1 MEKNNKLYNKIMEDI
16 NNESKETKESTTKE
30 KEKEP
35 EDSKRKAE
43 PQPNSNDDNK
53 IITDEEISKTIKEL
67 VPKEITNQILN
78 FSNELDNILSSINAT
93 WENFNQGFEEY
104 YNKEIFPKIQEL
116 INYPCITALQ
126 DKVILIFRFLC
137 KYFLSRQ
144 NFLKIIPNKEIVGMS
159 MILSETSNIFLISPV
174 FGVNGQNYELI
185 DDKYF
190 YMVFKELLP
199 EKEIENYYGNLR
211 TNCMYK
217 YLVEFLFQ
225 CGFLDAYID
234 NLLTRKDSISP
245 TAFIQMNYF
254 PISVLKYCE
263 KDFLLK
269 KNYNIRI
276 IKYFNENVNY
286 ILSKD
291 SEFLKNEKEMNSV
304 TMIFSN
310 YNIEFLFS
318 TFSTILDELLL
329 NSKEECQIFSINVF
343 RFIEIFLKNQKL
355 AIKTIGMQYCSYICN
370 FYNNFYKS
378 FNYYNQ
384 RFNESVKIYAFITQN
399 TALYLKKINIFEIIF
414 GENIHEA
421 LIQRSYEVLNFLY
434 KNKLFSSEQIKIL
447 WNLSQTKYQ
456 SISNSIIT
464 LFGQLLPEFSNED
477 CNSILNIVSKMNY
490 KDVSETTL
498 KLLENFFNGNE
509 RRELLLIILFNFSN
523 ELSYEQGLD
532 KNIIL
537 KSREILVRLLF
548 NKHYYNDLIMYIKS
562 CISYINKFY
571 LFDTYSSTLTRIFDE
586 FDNFQKNQK
595 NEAREIYKKI
605 DSKIETFGMMISYLD
620 EKYKLFPIYINS
632 LISAIKLFK
641 FFYVESVNIVNQ
653 FDQGNFEIEE
663 LLNIDSLLNSY
674 KKFIK
679 QNMNYHYNLNAENN
693 EDENIMEIDLEASNN
708 SINSNQNEIAINEMD
723 YDNYL
728 KSIMKDFTKFFKET
742 FISNNVLPSID
753 DIKRNIYEKLKLT
766 FEGLTYF
773 NYMQKILRSFYIT
786 HFRANIHFK
795 INYLNFLFIILQ
807 NSKDIPNNGWYYD
820 LLSELFSSQT
830 NANNNLNLLTDENLE
845 YLVKENISKSDFKF
859 LPLSAFKVLHLFCI
873 YANQKNGNATYSPLM
888 QKFIQINNLDN
899 FYGFDLIMNF
909 FLSTRNESIYK
920 EAQSVLV
927 NIIEL
932 TSKDTQNRQNLMNRI
947 FNFIQS
953 NKTQIGNNEEIKIGI
968 IRNLQLISVIN
979 GMKIN
984 GNGFDEKNPQNM
996 VQLTI
1001 KNFYFNSQTNSDNIF
1016 QIHLSKG
1023 MKIKNLKEY
1032 LINTYICTPNNLK
1045 NYNEQINYNNNALM
1059 SNLMDIKE
1067 EDNNTISTTRP
1078 TPDLQKT
1085 LNSIE
1090 DLKKEVYKTNIII
1103 HYKNNVLK
1111 DDYTLADYKVEN
1123 NDNLM
1128 ILKGSGYLEEEYKL
1142 TDEKLNEGKE
1152 AAKTVFGEKI
1162 CFTEEI
1168 LKASIIK
1175 HKGDIEGSI
1184 LYLTDPENI
1193 TNLEKEIEEK
1203 KKEVDQVE
1211 DDIAPLEEDKINL
1224 LIEILENNNDE
1235 QISNN
1240 IWKLFSEIKYP
1251 DNIIKNIIGAQLA
1264 NLLDQNMSNMI
1275 LFLKIL
1281 NSLVFND
1288 NFCKFN
1294 KIKKEQKNNWIST
1307 FIKNEQIIS
1316 QIFITLSVLNEK
1328 LKDNNKIFQILQ
1340 IFINWF
1346 HKIILKISK
1355 ILIEKG
1361 GLENILSAIKNL
1373 RDTNL
1378 GENNNS
1384 NSNSNSPKDDNEFQI
1399 VSKDE
1404 AFGFINI
1411 LNNIKALE
1419 LLYKIFKVAVFV
1431 DIKSKEKLY
1440 VIEDIFEILF
1450 LYLVIQPNKISEF
1463 SQMEKQNNDLI
1474 NVICNEKELTI
1485 EKMTKNF
1492 INFLLKSTLLNDEKE
1507 TDSENNLFNIFCL
1520 SFIQKVISGKIFN
1533 DNFYELLGT
1542 LLGLSTNKLIE
1553 SLIEPLI
1560 VKLINNVFDLTS
1572 NFDPS
1577 DNLTKKKI
1585 MYDIYILFC
1594 CLKFY
1599 KKYLVES
1606 INKIAS
1612 EEKKDFIQLLYNCL
1626 FDISHNK
1633 NKINPFKFHDN
1644 FLREYSFNLLN
1655 DLISSNANYLY
1666 ELLPKV
1672 LSHHKKLNKNTQNN
1686 NETDVDVNFRLP
1698 SEKLIGLRN
1707 FGSTCYL
1714 NSLLQQFFMIPTFRQ
1729 DLFNIFTIK
1738 LNDKEEYR
1746 YSVIYNMQITFQN
1759 LIAGCMSPYPPS
1771 RFIKSFLSAFNGE
1784 PIQFGIQQDSD
1795 EFLSILCDNLEKE
1808 AKTYGK
1814 ENFLENSFKGKIS
1827 NEILSLE
1834 SEFPY
1839 YSQSEEP
1846 FYRIPLDLKGHK
1858 SLEDALDAYI
1868 KGEILEG
1875 ENKYYVEK
1883 YKRKISIRKSCSI
1896 KKLGNEVIIHLK
1908 RFEFDFNTFTNKKL
1922 SDYLQFPLKINF
1934 KKWTRIFLRT
1944 GDNNINKE
1952 LLNIS
1957 EEEKDNLVD
1966 DNMEYIL
1973 TGILVHG
1980 GSNLQSGHY
1989 YSFIMDQETGK
2000 WHQFNDRQISD
2011 FNIET
2016 DLEKEC
2022 FGNPID
2028 QNAQY
2033 GKTAYLLFYT
2043 KKKCFRN
2050 KELLDKINV
2059 NEFILNDVYNENIHF
2074 LNMNIYTNKFYS
2086 KFLKEFCNLG
2096 VNLLEDEIPTNIR
2109 DQGRM
2114 TMNKDLKKEEN
2125 IYFKVLSVLKPDDDD
2140 NDSVE
2145 ENEGDKNDITS
2156 TENFEQIYNKCTNEI
2171 EFILKQEKEK
2181 KITNKN
2187 AFSKKDIIKFYFNYI
2202 FGIAFQYMQN
2212 DSNLLC
2218 QSLESFNNI
2227 LKENQGYSLWILKQI
2242 EKNINFFKDILF
2254 RYGTIDNQMNDLNQQ
2269 IIEFFKITFDSIY
2282 NYEKEIA
2289 QIINDEIKYFS
2300 KDSNGKYIIA
2310 KEYKSIVLRLIK
2322 KLFCDNLEK
2331 SRMEYAKNSLYL
2343 MIFYNFVKSYPEASS
2358 ICVNYLFTII
2368 SLITNNSLPDIKS
2381 KENPN
2386 YLMGSSNTYN
2396 VNCNYILIFNDIIL
2410 NCVTPGMKSSN
2421 KYSPFFNKRKLQSQN
2436 DNYIDFSRYPQLPKD
2451 WEKMLSTQFFINYVL
2466 LNIFSKS
2473 REIICH
2479 LCFCDENVSVKI
2491 LSLVNRFM
2499 REVNYVQHVE
2509 RVFNNALSVFE
2520 IKDALEFIRVKSLF
2534 QIEDESNSNEI
2545 NDDMEQNALFDFYY
2559 KERKNSTVFVLSM
2572 IFNIAKAIEKYGV
2585 IYTYFEKNKNKIDW
2599 VPYFIMEVQSD
2610 EKMKDSIMKSNILNE
2625 HPDIIQV
2632 INDKMV
2638 KKLNIENKMKA
2649 YES

>member
-1 MEKNNKLYNKIMEDI
+1 MEDI
-16 NNESKETKESTTKE
+16 NIESKESKESTTKE

-35 EDSKRKAE
+35 QDSKRKTE
-43 PQPNSNDDNK
+43 SQPKTSDENK
-53 IITDEEISKTIKEL
+53 IITDEEINKTQSELTVKEK
-67 VPKEITNQILN
+67 PNQILN
-78 FSNELDNILSSINAT
+78 FSNELDNILASINTT
-93 WENFNQGFEEY
+93 WENYNQGFTDY
-104 YNKEIFPKIQEL
+104 YQKEILAKLQEL
-116 INYPCITALQ
+116 INYPCINAIQ

-144 NFLKIIPNKEIVGMS
+144 KFLKEIPFQELLGMN
-159 MILSETSNIFLISPV
+159 MILSENVNIFLVTPILQD
-174 FGVNGQNYELI
+174 NGQNFELI

-190 YMVFKELLP
+190 YMIFKELLP
-199 EKEIENYYGNLR
+199 EKEIENYYGNIR
-211 TNCMYK
+211 ANCMYK
-217 YLVEFLFQ
+217 YLIEFLFQ
-225 CGFLDAYID
+225 CGFFDAYID
-234 NLLTRKDSISP
+234 NILTRKDIMPSNY
-245 TAFIQMNYF
+245 IQICFY
-254 PISVLKYCE
+254 PISALKYCE
-263 KDFLLK
+263 KDFSLK
-269 KNYNIRI
+269 KNYNIRV
-276 IKYFNENVNY
+276 IKYFNENMNC

-291 SEFLKNEKEMNSV
+291 SVYLKNEQEMSNL
-304 TMIFSN
+304 TMAFSS
-310 YNIEFLFS
+310 YNIEYLFS
-318 TFSTILDELLL
+318 AFSNILDELLL
-329 NSKEECQIFSINVF
+329 NNKEECQIFTINAF
-343 RFIEIFLKNQKL
+343 RFIENLLKNQKI
-355 AIKTIGMQYCSYICN
+355 ARKTIGMQYCSYICG
-370 FYNNFYKS
+370 FYNNFYKG
-378 FNYYNQ
+378 FGYYKQ
-384 RFNESVKIYAFITQN
+384 RFNDSEKIYAFITKN
-399 TALYLKKINIFEIIF
+399 TALYLDKIKIFEIIF

-421 LIQRSYEVLNFLY
+421 LIQRSYEVLNLLY

-477 CNSILNIVSKMNY
+477 CNSILNIVLKMNY

-523 ELSYEQGLD
+523 ELSYEQGLE

-537 KSREILVRLLF
+537 RSREILVRLLF
-548 NKHYYNDLIMYIKS
+548 NKHYYNDLIMYIKN
-562 CISYINKFY
+562 CISNINKFY

-605 DSKIETFGMMISYLD
+605 DSKIDTFGMMISYLD

-632 LISAIKLFK
+632 LISTIKLFK
-641 FFYVESVNIVNQ
+641 FFEVESGNIVNQ
-653 FDQGNFEIEE
+653 IEQGNFNWDE

-679 QNMNYHYNLNAENN
+679 NNMNFHYNLNSANN
-693 EDENIMEIDLEASNN
+693 QDENIMDIDFEASNN
-708 SINSNQNEIAINEMD
+708 INTNQNEAATIKELD

-728 KSIMKDFTKFFKET
+728 KSLIRDFAKFFRET
-742 FISNNVLPSID
+742 FLSNNVLPSLDEIR
-753 DIKRNIYEKLKLT
+753 RNIFEKLKIT
-766 FEGLTYF
+766 FEGLNFF
-773 NYMQKILRSFYIT
+773 NYLQKILKSLYFT
-786 HFRANIHFK
+786 HLRANIHFK
-795 INYLNFLFIILQ
+795 INYLNFLYIIVQ

-830 NANNNLNLLTDENLE
+830 NTNNNLNLLTDENLE
-845 YLVKENISKSDFKF
+845 YLVKENISKSDFKY
-859 LPLSAFKVLHLFCI
+859 LPISAFKVLNLFCI
-873 YANQKNGNATYSPLM
+873 YANQKKGNATYSPLM

-899 FYGFDLIMNF
+899 FFGFDLIMQF
-909 FLSTRNESIYK
+909 FILTRNESIYK
-920 EAQSVLV
+920 EALNVLV

-932 TSKDTQNRQNLMNRI
+932 TSKNTQNRQNLMNKI
-947 FNFIQS
+947 FNFIET
-953 NKTQIGNNEEIKIGI
+953 NKTQIGNNEEIKMGI

-996 VQLTI
+996 VHLTI

-1016 QIHLSKG
+1016 QIQLSKG

-1032 LINTYICTPNNLK
+1032 LINTFICTPSNLK
-1045 NYNEQINYNNNALM
+1045 YYNEQININNNM
-1059 SNLMDIKE
+1059 QMMNMMDIKE
-1067 EDNNTISTTRP
+1067 EDNNTISTVSP
-1078 TPDLQKT
+1078 KADLQKT
-1085 LNSIE
+1085 LNTVE

-1103 HYKNNVLK
+1103 HYKTNVLK

-1123 NDNLM
+1123 SDNLIIM
-1128 ILKGSGYLEEEYKL
+1128 KGSGYLEEEYVL
-1142 TDEKLNEGKE
+1142 TDEKLKEGKE
-1152 AAKTVFGEKI
+1152 AVKTVFGDNNQ
-1162 CFTEEI
+1162 FSEEI
-1168 LKASIIK
+1168 IKASIIK
-1175 HKGDIEGSI
+1175 HKGDLEETT
-1184 LYLTDPENI
+1184 LYLTVPENVK
-1193 TNLEKEIEEK
+1193 NLEKEIEEK
-1203 KKEVDQVE
+1203 KKEIVQEE

-1224 LIEILENNNDE
+1224 LIEILEKNNDE
-1235 QISNN
+1235 KISYN

-1251 DNIIKNIIGAQLA
+1251 NRIIEKIIGEELA
-1264 NLLDQNMSNMI
+1264 NLLNQNISNMI
-1275 LFLKIL
+1275 LNIKIL
-1281 NSLVFND
+1281 NSLVFGD

-1294 KIKKEQKNNWIST
+1294 KIKKEQKNNWISA
-1307 FIKNEQIIS
+1307 FIKNDKIIA
-1316 QIFITLSVLNEK
+1316 QIFVALSVLNEK
-1328 LKDNNKIFQILQ
+1328 LTDHNKIFQILY

-1355 ILIEKG
+1355 IIFEKG
-1361 GLENILSAIKNL
+1361 NSESILSAIKNL
-1373 RDTNL
+1373 RDSNL
-1378 GENNNS
+1378 EENNNS
-1384 NSNSNSPKDDNEFQI
+1384 NSTKDENEFEI
-1399 VSKDE
+1399 INKDE
-1404 AFGFINI
+1404 GLGFINI

-1419 LLYKIFKVAVFV
+1419 LLNKIFKVSVFV
-1431 DIKSKEKLY
+1431 DIKEKEKFY
-1440 VIEDIFEILF
+1440 VIENIFEILF
-1450 LYLVIQPNKISEF
+1450 LYLVFQPNKIFEF
-1463 SQMEKQNNDLI
+1463 SQMEKQDNVLI
-1474 NVICNEKELTI
+1474 NLLCNEKEVTI
-1485 EKMTKNF
+1485 GKMTKNF
-1492 INFLLKSTLLNDEKE
+1492 INIFLKFALLNDKKE
-1507 TDSENNLFNIFCL
+1507 ADSENNLFNIFCL
-1520 SFIQKVISGKIFN
+1520 SFINKVISGNIFN

-1553 SLIEPLI
+1553 SSIEALIF
-1560 VKLINNVFDLTS
+1560 KLINNVFDLTS
-1572 NFDPS
+1572 KFDPS
-1577 DNLTKKKI
+1577 DNLTKRKI

-1655 DLISSNANYLY
+1655 DLIGSNGNYLLG
-1666 ELLPKV
+1666 LLPKV
-1672 LSHHKKLNKNTQNN
+1672 LSHHKKLNEMTQNN
-1686 NETDVDVNFRLP
+1686 NETEVDVNFRLP

-1729 DLFNIFTIK
+1729 DL
-1738 LNDKEEYR
+1738 LNKFKIEFKDKEERR

-1771 RFIKSFLSAFNGE
+1771 RFIRSFLSAFNGE

-1808 AKTYGK
+1808 AKVYGK

-1834 SEFPY
+1834 NEFPY

-1883 YKRKISIRKSCSI
+1883 YKRKISIRKSSSI

-1934 KKWTRIFLRT
+1934 KKWTRIFLRS
-1944 GDNNINKE
+1944 GDNNISKD
-1952 LLNIS
+1952 LLNIT

-1980 GSNLQSGHY
+1980 GSNLESGHY

-2011 FNIET
+2011 FNIEA

-2022 FGNPID
+2022 FGNPLD

-2043 KKKCFRN
+2043 KKKCFRS

-2059 NEFILNDVYNENIHF
+2059 NETILNDVYNENINF

-2086 KFLKEFCNLG
+2086 KFINEFCNLG
-2096 VNLLEDEIPTNIR
+2096 VNLLEDEIPTSMK
-2109 DQGRM
+2109 DQRSM
-2114 TMNKDLKKEEN
+2114 TMNKDLIKEEH
-2125 IYFKVLSVLKPDDDD
+2125 IYYKVLSVLKPDENDD

-2145 ENEGDKNDITS
+2145 ENEGDKNNITS
-2156 TENFEQIYNKCTNEI
+2156 TENFEQIYNKCANEI

-2181 KITNKN
+2181 KIKNKN
-2187 AFSKKDIIKFYFNYI
+2187 VFSKKDIIKFYFNYI

-2227 LKENQGYSLWILKQI
+2227 LKENQGYTLWILKKI
-2242 EKNINFFKDILF
+2242 EKNISFFKDILF
-2254 RYGTIDNQMNDLNQQ
+2254 RFGTIDNQMNDLNRQ
-2269 IIEFFKITFDSIY
+2269 IIEFFKITFDFIY
-2282 NYEKEIA
+2282 NYERDMV

-2300 KDSNGKYIIA
+2300 KDNKGKYIIT
-2310 KEYKSIVLRLIK
+2310 KEYKSIILRLIK

-2331 SRMEYAKNSLYL
+2331 SRMEYAKNSLFL
-2343 MIFYNFVKSYPEASS
+2343 IIFYSFVRSYPEASS
-2358 ICVNYLFTII
+2358 ICVNYIYTII
-2368 SLITNNSLPDIKS
+2368 SLITNNTLPDIKS
-2381 KENPN
+2381 QDNPN

-2410 NCVTPGMKSSN
+2410 NCVTPGMKNSS
-2421 KYSPFFNKRKLQSQN
+2421 KYSPFFTNRKLQSQN
-2436 DNYIDFSRYPQLPKD
+2436 ENYIDFSRYPQLPKD

-2466 LNIFSKS
+2466 LNTFSKS
-2473 REIICH
+2473 KEIICH
-2479 LCFCDENVSVKI
+2479 LCFCDENTSVKI
-2491 LSLVNRFM
+2491 LSLVNKFM
-2499 REVNYVQHVE
+2499 REVNYVAYAE
-2509 RVFNNALSVFE
+2509 RVFNNTLSVFE
-2520 IKDALEFIRVKSLF
+2520 LKDALEFIRVKSLF
-2534 QIEDESNSNEI
+2534 QLVDESNNSNEI

-2559 KERKNSTVFVLSM
+2559 KERENSTVFVLSM
-2572 IFNIAKAIEKYGV
+2572 IFNIAKAIEKYGT
-2585 IYTYFEKNKNKIDW
+2585 IFTYFEKNKNKIDW
-2599 VPYFIMEVQSD
+2599 VPYFIMEVQSN
-2610 EKMKDSIMKSNILNE
+2610 EKMKDNIMKSNILNE

-2632 INDKMV
+2632 INEKMV
-2638 KKLNIENKMKA
+2638 KRLNVENKMKA
-2649 YES
+2649 FNES

>member
-1 MEKNNKLYNKIMEDI
+1 MEDI
-16 NNESKETKESTTKE
+16 NNESKETKESIAKE

-35 EDSKRKAE
+35 EDSKRKVE
-43 PQPNSNDDNK
+43 PQPNSNDENK
-53 IITDEEISKTIKEL
+53 IITDEEINKTKNEL
-67 VPKEITNQILN
+67 TVQEKTNQILN
-78 FSNELDNILSSINAT
+78 FSNELDNILASINTT
-93 WENFNQGFEEY
+93 WENLNQGFEEY
-104 YNKEIFPKIQEL
+104 YDKEIFPKMQEL
-116 INYPCITALQ
+116 TNYPCITALQ

-144 NFLKIIPNKEIVGMS
+144 NFLKIIPSKEIMTMS
-159 MILSETSNIFLISPV
+159 FILYENANIFLLKPAI
-174 FGVNGQNYELI
+174 GVNGQNYELI

-190 YMVFKELLP
+190 YMIFKELLP
-199 EKEIENYYGNLR
+199 EKEIENCYGNLR

-234 NLLTRKDSISP
+234 SILTRKDIMSPNIYMQIS
-245 TAFIQMNYF
+245 YY

-269 KNYNIRI
+269 KNYNIRA
-276 IKYFNENVNY
+276 IKYFNESVNY
-286 ILSKD
+286 MLSKD
-291 SEFLKNEKEMNSV
+291 SEVLKNESELNSV
-304 TMIFSN
+304 TMAFSN
-310 YNIEFLFS
+310 NNIEYLFS
-318 TFSTILDELLL
+318 VFSTILDELLL
-329 NSKEECQIFSINVF
+329 NNKEECQIFSINIF

-355 AIKTIGMQYCSYICN
+355 ATKTKGMQYCSLICSY
-370 FYNNFYKS
+370 YNNFYKYS
-378 FNYYNQ
+378 SYFNQ
-384 RFNESVKIYAFITQN
+384 RYNDSKKIYAFVTKN
-399 TALYLKKINIFEIIF
+399 AALYLKKINIFEIIF
-414 GENIHEA
+414 GDNIHQA

-447 WNLSQTKYQ
+447 WNLSQTKHQ
-456 SISNSIIT
+456 SISDSIIT

-523 ELSYEQGLD
+523 ELSYEQGLG

-537 KSREILVRLLF
+537 RSREILVRLLF
-548 NKHYYNDLIMYIKS
+548 NKHYHNDLIMYIKS
-562 CISYINKFY
+562 CISYINKFF

-620 EKYKLFPIYINS
+620 EKYKLFPIYLNS
-632 LISAIKLFK
+632 LISVIKLFK

-653 FDQGNFEIEE
+653 IDQGNFEFEI

-679 QNMNYHYNLNAENN
+679 ENMNFHYNLNAENN
-693 EDENIMEIDLEASNN
+693 QDENVMEIDLESSNN
-708 SINSNQNEIAINEMD
+708 NMNSNQNEIAINEKD

-742 FISNNVLPSID
+742 FISNNILPSID
-753 DIKRNIYEKLKLT
+753 DIKRNIFEKLKIT

-773 NYMQKILRSFYIT
+773 NYMQKILRVFYVT

-795 INYLNFLFIILQ
+795 INYLNFLFILLQ

-859 LPLSAFKVLHLFCI
+859 LPVSAFKVLNLFCI

-888 QKFIQINNLDN
+888 QKFIQINNLDK

-909 FLSTRNESIYK
+909 FVLTRNESIYK
-920 EAQSVLV
+920 EALNVLV

-979 GMKIN
+979 GIKLN

-996 VQLTI
+996 VLLTI

-1016 QIHLSKG
+1016 QIQLNKG

-1032 LINTYICTPNNLK
+1032 LINSYICTPNNLK
-1045 NYNEQINYNNNALM
+1045 SYNEQINYNNNALM
-1059 SNLMDIKE
+1059 NNLMDIKE
-1067 EDNNTISTTRP
+1067 EDNNTISTSRP

-1103 HYKNNVLK
+1103 HYKTNVLK

-1123 NDNLM
+1123 HDNLM
-1128 ILKGSGYLEEEYKL
+1128 IMKGAGYFEEEYKL
-1142 TDEKLNEGKE
+1142 TNEKLKEGKE
-1152 AAKTVFGEKI
+1152 AAKTVFGDNI
-1162 CFTEEI
+1162 GFSEEI

-1175 HKGDIEGSI
+1175 HKGDIEESI
-1184 LYLTDPENI
+1184 LYLTVPENV
-1193 TNLEKEIEEK
+1193 TNLEKEVEEK
-1203 KKEVDQVE
+1203 KKEVEQVE

-1235 QISNN
+1235 QIENN

-1251 DNIIKNIIGAQLA
+1251 DKIIEKIIGEQLV
-1264 NLLDQNMSNMI
+1264 NLLNQNINNMI

-1281 NSLVFND
+1281 NSLVFDD

-1316 QIFITLSVLNEK
+1316 QIFFTLSVLNEK
-1328 LKDNNKIFQILQ
+1328 LKDNNKIFKILQ

-1355 ILIEKG
+1355 IIIEKG
-1361 GLENILSAIKNL
+1361 SIENLLSEIKNL
-1373 RDTNL
+1373 RDSNL

-1384 NSNSNSPKDDNEFQI
+1384 KSIKDDNEFQI
-1399 VSKDE
+1399 VNKDE
-1404 AFGFINI
+1404 GFGFINI
-1411 LNNIKALE
+1411 LSNIKALE
-1419 LLYKIFKVAVFV
+1419 LLYKIFKIAVFV
-1431 DIKSKEKLY
+1431 DIKTNEKLY

-1450 LYLVIQPNKISEF
+1450 LYLVIQPNKISEL

-1474 NVICNEKELTI
+1474 NVLCNEKDVTI
-1485 EKMTKNF
+1485 GKSTKNF
-1492 INFLLKSTLLNDEKE
+1492 INIFLKFTLLNDKIEA
-1507 TDSENNLFNIFCL
+1507 DSENNLFNIFCL
-1520 SFIQKVISGKIFN
+1520 SFIQKVISGNIFN
-1533 DNFYELLGT
+1533 DNFYELLGN

-1553 SLIEPLI
+1553 SLIEPLM

-1599 KKYLVES
+1599 KKYLVEI

-1612 EEKKDFIQLLYNCL
+1612 EQKKDFIQLLYNCL

-1655 DLISSNANYLY
+1655 DLISSNVNYLY

-1672 LSHHKKLNKNTQNN
+1672 LSHHKKLNEFTQNS

-1738 LNDKEEYR
+1738 FNDKEEYR

-1771 RFIKSFLSAFNGE
+1771 RFIRSFLSAFNGE

-1834 SEFPY
+1834 SEFPF

-1846 FYRIPLDLKGHK
+1846 FYRIPLDLKNHK

-1883 YKRKISIRKSCSI
+1883 YKRKISIRKSNSI

-1908 RFEFDFNTFTNKKL
+1908 RFEFDFITFTNKKL

-1944 GDNNINKE
+1944 GDNNISKE

-1980 GSNLQSGHY
+1980 GSNLESGHY

-2022 FGNPID
+2022 FGNPMD

-2043 KKKCFRN
+2043 KKKCFRS
-2050 KELLDKINV
+2050 KELLDKIKV
-2059 NEFILNDVYNENIHF
+2059 NELILNDVYKENIKF
-2074 LNMNIYTNKFYS
+2074 LNMNIYTNKLYS
-2086 KFLKEFCNLG
+2086 KFINGFCNLG
-2096 VNLLEDEIPTNIR
+2096 VNLLEDEIPTTMK
-2109 DQGRM
+2109 DQRRM
-2114 TMNKDLKKEEN
+2114 TMNKNLIKEEN
-2125 IYFKVLSVLKPDDDD
+2125 IYFKVLSVLKTDDDDD

-2145 ENEGDKNDITS
+2145 ENEGDKNNITS

-2181 KITNKN
+2181 KIKNKN

-2212 DSNLLC
+2212 ESNLLC

-2227 LKENQGYSLWILKQI
+2227 LKENQGYTLWILKQI
-2242 EKNINFFKDILF
+2242 EKNLDFFKDILF

-2269 IIEFFKITFDSIY
+2269 IIEFFKIAFDFIY
-2282 NYEKEIA
+2282 NYERDMA

-2310 KEYKSIVLRLIK
+2310 KECKSIILRLIK

-2331 SRMEYAKNSLYL
+2331 SRMEYSKNSLYL

-2358 ICVNYLFTII
+2358 ICVNYLYTII
-2368 SLITNNSLPDIKS
+2368 SLITNNCLPDIKS

-2396 VNCNYILIFNDIIL
+2396 VNFNYILIFNDIIL
-2410 NCVTPGMKSSN
+2410 NCVTPGMKNSS
-2421 KYSPFFNKRKLQSQN
+2421 KYSPFFTNRKVQGQN
-2436 DNYIDFSRYPQLPKD
+2436 ENYIDFSRYPQLPKD

-2466 LNIFSKS
+2466 LNAFSKS

-2479 LCFCDENVSVKI
+2479 LCFCDENASVKI

-2499 REVNYVQHVE
+2499 REVNYVQYAE

-2520 IKDALEFIRVKSLF
+2520 LKDALEFIRVKFLF
-2534 QIEDESNSNEI
+2534 QLEDESNSNEI

-2559 KERKNSTVFVLSM
+2559 KERDNSTAFVLCM
-2572 IFNIAKAIEKYGV
+2572 IFNIAKAIEKYGT
-2585 IYTYFEKNKNKIDW
+2585 IFKYFEKNKNKIEW
-2599 VPYFIMEVQSD
+2599 VPYFIMEVQSN
-2610 EKMKDSIMKSNILNE
+2610 EKMKDNIMKSNILNE
-2625 HPDIIQV
+2625 HPDIITV
-2632 INDKMV
+2632 INEKMV

>member
-1 MEKNNKLYNKIMEDI
+1 MEDI
-16 NNESKETKESTTKE
+16 NNESKETKESIAKE

-35 EDSKRKAE
+35 EDSKRKVE
-43 PQPNSNDDNK
+43 PQPNSNDENK
-53 IITDEEISKTIKEL
+53 IITDEEINKTKNEL
-67 VPKEITNQILN
+67 TVQEKTNQILN
-78 FSNELDNILSSINAT
+78 FSNELDNILASINTT
-93 WENFNQGFEEY
+93 WENLNQGFEEY
-104 YNKEIFPKIQEL
+104 YDKEIFPKMQEL
-116 INYPCITALQ
+116 TNYPCITALQ

-144 NFLKIIPNKEIVGMS
+144 NFLKIIPSKEIMTMS
-159 MILSETSNIFLISPV
+159 FILYENANIFLLKPAI
-174 FGVNGQNYELI
+174 GVNGQNYELI

-190 YMVFKELLP
+190 YMIFKELLP
-199 EKEIENYYGNLR
+199 EKEIENCYGNLR

-234 NLLTRKDSISP
+234 SILTRKDIMSPNIYMQIS
-245 TAFIQMNYF
+245 YY

-269 KNYNIRI
+269 KNYNIRA
-276 IKYFNENVNY
+276 IKYFNESVNY
-286 ILSKD
+286 MLSKD
-291 SEFLKNEKEMNSV
+291 SEVLKNESELNSV
-304 TMIFSN
+304 TMAFSN
-310 YNIEFLFS
+310 NNIEYLFS
-318 TFSTILDELLL
+318 VFSTILDELLL
-329 NSKEECQIFSINVF
+329 NNKEECQIFSINIF

-355 AIKTIGMQYCSYICN
+355 ATKTIGMHYCSLICSC
-370 FYNNFYKS
+370 YNNFYKYLS
-378 FNYYNQ
+378 YYNQ
-384 RFNESVKIYAFITQN
+384 RFNDSGKIYAFVTKN
-399 TALYLKKINIFEIIF
+399 AALYLKKINIFEIIF
-414 GENIHEA
+414 GDKIHQA
-421 LIQRSYEVLNFLY
+421 MIQLSYQVLNFLY

-447 WNLSQTKYQ
+447 WNLSQTKHQ
-456 SISNSIIT
+456 SISDSIIT

-523 ELSYEQGLD
+523 ELSYEQGLG

-537 KSREILVRLLF
+537 RSREILVRLLF
-548 NKHYYNDLIMYIKS
+548 NKHYHNDLIMYIKS
-562 CISYINKFY
+562 CISYINKFF

-620 EKYKLFPIYINS
+620 EKYKLFPIYLNS
-632 LISAIKLFK
+632 LISVIKLFK

-653 FDQGNFEIEE
+653 IDQGNFEFEI

-679 QNMNYHYNLNAENN
+679 ENMNFHYNLNAENN
-693 EDENIMEIDLEASNN
+693 QDENVMEIDLESSNN
-708 SINSNQNEIAINEMD
+708 NMNSNQNEIAINEKD

-742 FISNNVLPSID
+742 FISNNILPSID
-753 DIKRNIYEKLKLT
+753 DIKRNIFEKLKIT

-773 NYMQKILRSFYIT
+773 NYMQKILRVFYVT

-795 INYLNFLFIILQ
+795 INYLNFLFILLQ

-859 LPLSAFKVLHLFCI
+859 LPVSAFKVLNLFCI

-888 QKFIQINNLDN
+888 QKFIQINNLDK

-909 FLSTRNESIYK
+909 FVLTRNESIYK
-920 EAQSVLV
+920 EALNVLV

-979 GMKIN
+979 GIKLN

-996 VQLTI
+996 VLLTI

-1016 QIHLSKG
+1016 QIQLNKG

-1032 LINTYICTPNNLK
+1032 LINSYICTPNNLK
-1045 NYNEQINYNNNALM
+1045 SYNEQINYNNNALM
-1059 SNLMDIKE
+1059 NNLMDIKE
-1067 EDNNTISTTRP
+1067 EDNNTISTSRP

-1103 HYKNNVLK
+1103 HYKTNVLK

-1123 NDNLM
+1123 HDNLM
-1128 ILKGSGYLEEEYKL
+1128 IMKGAGYFEEEYKL
-1142 TDEKLNEGKE
+1142 TNEKLKEGKE
-1152 AAKTVFGEKI
+1152 AAKTVFGDNI
-1162 CFTEEI
+1162 GFSEEI

-1175 HKGDIEGSI
+1175 HKGDIEESI
-1184 LYLTDPENI
+1184 LYLTVPENV
-1193 TNLEKEIEEK
+1193 TNLEKEVEEK
-1203 KKEVDQVE
+1203 KKEVEQVE

-1235 QISNN
+1235 QIENN

-1251 DNIIKNIIGAQLA
+1251 DKIIEKIIGEQLV
-1264 NLLDQNMSNMI
+1264 NLLNQNINNMI

-1281 NSLVFND
+1281 NSLVFDD

-1316 QIFITLSVLNEK
+1316 QIFFTLSVLNEK
-1328 LKDNNKIFQILQ
+1328 LKDNNKIFKILQ

-1355 ILIEKG
+1355 IIIEKG
-1361 GLENILSAIKNL
+1361 SIENLLSEIKNL
-1373 RDTNL
+1373 RDSNL

-1384 NSNSNSPKDDNEFQI
+1384 KSIKDDNEFQI
-1399 VSKDE
+1399 VNKDE
-1404 AFGFINI
+1404 GFGFINI
-1411 LNNIKALE
+1411 LSNIKALE
-1419 LLYKIFKVAVFV
+1419 LLYKIFKIAVFV
-1431 DIKSKEKLY
+1431 DIKTNEKLY

-1450 LYLVIQPNKISEF
+1450 LYLVIQPNKISEL

-1474 NVICNEKELTI
+1474 NVLCNEKDVTI
-1485 EKMTKNF
+1485 GKSTKNF
-1492 INFLLKSTLLNDEKE
+1492 INIFLKFTLLNDKIEA
-1507 TDSENNLFNIFCL
+1507 DSENNLFNIFCL
-1520 SFIQKVISGKIFN
+1520 SFIQKVISGNIFN
-1533 DNFYELLGT
+1533 DNFYELLGN

-1553 SLIEPLI
+1553 SLIEPLM

-1599 KKYLVES
+1599 KKYLVEI

-1612 EEKKDFIQLLYNCL
+1612 EQKKDFIQLLYNCL

-1655 DLISSNANYLY
+1655 DLISSNVNYLY

-1672 LSHHKKLNKNTQNN
+1672 LSHHKKLNEFTQNS

-1738 LNDKEEYR
+1738 FNDKEEYR

-1771 RFIKSFLSAFNGE
+1771 RFIRSFLSAFNGE

-1834 SEFPY
+1834 SEFPF

-1846 FYRIPLDLKGHK
+1846 FYRIPLDLKNHK

-1883 YKRKISIRKSCSI
+1883 YKRKISIRKSNSI

-1908 RFEFDFNTFTNKKL
+1908 RFEFDFITFTNKKL

-1944 GDNNINKE
+1944 GDNNISKE

-1980 GSNLQSGHY
+1980 GSNLESGHY

-2022 FGNPID
+2022 FGNPMD

-2043 KKKCFRN
+2043 KKKCFRS
-2050 KELLDKINV
+2050 KELLDKIKV
-2059 NEFILNDVYNENIHF
+2059 NELILNDVYKENIKF
-2074 LNMNIYTNKFYS
+2074 LNMNIYTNKLYS
-2086 KFLKEFCNLG
+2086 KFIKGFCNLG
-2096 VNLLEDEIPTNIR
+2096 VNLLEDEIPTTMK
-2109 DQGRM
+2109 DQRRM
-2114 TMNKDLKKEEN
+2114 TMNKNLIKEEN
-2125 IYFKVLSVLKPDDDD
+2125 IYFKVLSVLKTDDDDD

-2145 ENEGDKNDITS
+2145 ENEGDKNNITS

-2181 KITNKN
+2181 KIKNKN

-2212 DSNLLC
+2212 ESNLLC

-2227 LKENQGYSLWILKQI
+2227 LKENQGYTLWILKQI
-2242 EKNINFFKDILF
+2242 EKNLNFFKDILF

-2269 IIEFFKITFDSIY
+2269 IIEFFKIAFDFIY
-2282 NYEKEIA
+2282 NYERDMA

-2310 KEYKSIVLRLIK
+2310 KECKSIILRLIK

-2331 SRMEYAKNSLYL
+2331 SRMEYSKNSLYL

-2358 ICVNYLFTII
+2358 ICVNYLYTII
-2368 SLITNNSLPDIKS
+2368 SLITNNCLPDIKS

-2396 VNCNYILIFNDIIL
+2396 VNFNYILIFNDIIL
-2410 NCVTPGMKSSN
+2410 NCVTPGMKNSS
-2421 KYSPFFNKRKLQSQN
+2421 KYSPFFTNRKVQGQN
-2436 DNYIDFSRYPQLPKD
+2436 ENYIDFSRYPQLPKD

-2466 LNIFSKS
+2466 LNAFSKS

-2479 LCFCDENVSVKI
+2479 LCFCDENASVKI

-2499 REVNYVQHVE
+2499 REVNYVQYAE

-2520 IKDALEFIRVKSLF
+2520 LKDALEFIRVKFLF
-2534 QIEDESNSNEI
+2534 QLEDESNSNEI

-2559 KERKNSTVFVLSM
+2559 KERDNSTAFVLCM
-2572 IFNIAKAIEKYGV
+2572 IFNIAKAIEKYGT
-2585 IYTYFEKNKNKIDW
+2585 IFKYFEKNKNKIEW
-2599 VPYFIMEVQSD
+2599 VPYFIMEVQSN
-2610 EKMKDSIMKSNILNE
+2610 EKMKDNIMKSNILNE
-2625 HPDIIQV
+2625 HPDIITV
-2632 INDKMV
+2632 INEKMV